1 MNRSDRYQD
10 RWDRSFRGEIKYSRR
25 CAAGNYEVAKE
36 KYRAPLLEGWEDRV
50 GIGLRRENIGLG
62 REMAWRGWK
71 EGRKEKKSN
80 ENRLEEELPEI
91 TENVERMK
99 GREERG
105 GTSESVCWKR
115 GWKGRLACV
124 PWCKFV
130 LASGRLH
137 ASNPLVSAS

>member
-1 MNRSDRYQD
+1 M
-10 RWDRSFRGEIKYSRR
+10 
-25 CAAGNYEVAKE
+25 AKE

-71 EGRKEKKSN
+71 EGRKEKKSKKG

-105 GTSESVCWKR
+105 GTSESVC
-115 GWKGRLACV
+115 
-124 PWCKFV
+124 
-130 LASGRLH
+130 
-137 ASNPLVSAS
+137 